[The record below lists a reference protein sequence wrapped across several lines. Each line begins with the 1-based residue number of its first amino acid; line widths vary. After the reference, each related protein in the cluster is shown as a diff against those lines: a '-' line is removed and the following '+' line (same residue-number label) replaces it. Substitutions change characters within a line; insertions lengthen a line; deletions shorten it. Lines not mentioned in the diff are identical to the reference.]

1 MRRQRAPGVLCLL
14 GMIQLP
20 AGGVPDTGPQA
31 EPSGRTFFVRQSVGD
46 DRSDGLSPATAWRSL
61 GKLSAA
67 LRAGDTAYVG
77 PGLYREQLVLANG
90 GTPGRRITL
99 IADGGGRMTG
109 DASGVVVV
117 SGADPVDEGALTP
130 TRWAGVYSA
139 RLRGEPVHGV
149 VEMDGTQFPFV
160 DAAETREHTVDG
172 MEPRAVVGRL
182 RSSFFYDPASSTL
195 YLHTSGDGPPGEHE
209 IEVVRRTSGIYMWG
223 KPYVTVSGFTVRHAQ
238 SGAITFGRGSDH
250 GLALGNRCFGSHQG
264 IQVLDSDH
272 VVVSG
277 NTLFRNDNSGVYF
290 LSGSE
295 GGLALGNVLYE
306 NVKGIRWGSESDRG
320 TAAGNTTFAN
330 VEAGIS
336 LERVTGLRLIDN
348 RLVGNQGAQLRL
360 IEAEHEG
367 EGNCYGPRGPEQLV
381 VHRDREGRYARLA
394 ELRAASGTERSSTEG
409 ECGPLPAPVEIGD
422 LPR

>member
-1 MRRQRAPGVLCLL
+1 
-14 GMIQLP
+14 
-20 AGGVPDTGPQA
+20 
-31 EPSGRTFFVRQSVGD
+31 
-46 DRSDGLSPATAWRSL
+46 
-61 GKLSAA
+61 
-67 LRAGDTAYVG
+67 
-77 PGLYREQLVLANG
+77 
-90 GTPGRRITL
+90 
-99 IADGGGRMTG
+99 
-109 DASGVVVV
+109 
-117 SGADPVDEGALTP
+117 
-130 TRWAGVYSA
+130 
-139 RLRGEPVHGV
+139 
-149 VEMDGTQFPFV
+149 V

-195 YLHTSGDGPPGEHE
+195 YLHTSDDGPPGEHE